1 MAKHLKVIYNPKGR
15 AAEYSTYAVNVYNG
29 CNFGCKYC
37 FAPLVLKREKEDFHN
52 NIKERDNFLLKLER
66 DCEKLQGLSEKV
78 LLCFTCDPYGDLDL
92 KLQSTRKVIEL
103 FYKYNI
109 NFQVL
114 TKGGM
119 RAARDFD
126 LYKKGDAFACT
137 LTFLNEELS
146 KEWEPNA
153 ASPSDRIQALKEA
166 HSLGIET
173 WVSLEPVIDPA
184 ETLKIIEETYEFVD
198 LYKVGTLNYNEKAKE
213 IDWTKFGNDA
223 ISLLKKYNKNYYIK
237 DDLKKYI

>member
-1 MAKHLKVIYNPKGR
+1 MAKNLKVIYNPKGR

-126 LYKKGDAFACT
+126 LYKKGDA
-137 LTFLNEELS
+137 E
-146 KEWEPNA
+146 
-153 ASPSDRIQALKEA
+153 
-166 HSLGIET
+166 H
-173 WVSLEPVIDPA
+173 
-184 ETLKIIEETYEFVD
+184 
-198 LYKVGTLNYNEKAKE
+198 
-213 IDWTKFGNDA
+213 
-223 ISLLKKYNKNYYIK
+223 
-237 DDLKKYI
+237 